1 MEIICTRPHCPH
13 PQNSFADLDE
23 SSKLKTVQQKFCISC
38 GMPLILAGRYL
49 PIKLLGQGGFGAAFL
64 AKDRFTPTMRECVV
78 KQFQPSGNLSQTQ
91 LEKAESL
98 FEREAVVL
106 ERLGNKHPQIPD
118 LFAFFPLIVP
128 SIRRDR
134 EEQYFYLAQ
143 EFISGEDLEV
153 ELEKRGAF
161 SETEVRFVLT
171 EILKVLQ
178 FVHENN
184 SIHRDIKPSN
194 IMRDREGKLFLL
206 DFGAVK
212 EVTATAGSAS
222 GRSTGIYSQGYAP
235 PEQMSGA
242 QVFPATDLYA
252 LAVTCI
258 TLLSG
263 KQPDELYDPYNNCWD
278 WRSKIPVISDDLGQ
292 LFDIMLSN
300 SVKDRFQ
307 SAQEILALLD
317 KPQPISK
324 PQTPISQTPISQ
336 TPVSQTPVS
345 QTPISQTPVSQT
357 PVSQT
362 PVSQTPVSQTPVSQ
376 TPVSQTPIPPL
387 QRQTV
392 TPQFSLVE
400 VIGSSAFT
408 GFEGALLAIALKSL
422 FEGINPI
429 NVGIWGIIIGVL
441 VFLQYRRIIERK
453 DLPILAILSVL
464 IMLIPALHTS
474 GGGILPTLLIGVFA
488 GAGAIAV
495 MTLFRLIY
503 QLLARML

>member
-1 MEIICTRPHCPH
+1 MEIICTRPNCPH
-13 PQNSFADLDE
+13 PQNSFSDLDE

-78 KQFQPSGNLSQTQ
+78 KQFQPSGNLSPNQ
-91 LEKAESL
+91 LEKAQNL
-98 FEREAVVL
+98 FEREAIVL

-128 SIRRDR
+128 SIHQNK

-143 EFISGEDLEV
+143 ELINGQDLEE
-153 ELEKRGAF
+153 ELSIKGAF
-161 SETEVRFVLT
+161 SEDEVRYILV

-194 IMRDREGKLFLL
+194 IMRDQEGKLFLL

-212 EVTATAGSAS
+212 EVTASAG
-222 GRSTGIYSQGYAP
+222 GGGSTGIYSQGYAP
-235 PEQMSGA
+235 PEQMSGS

-263 KQPDELYDPYNNCWD
+263 KQPDQLYDPYNNCWN
-278 WRSKIPVISDDLGQ
+278 WRSQVTSVSDDLAQ

-307 SAQEILALLD
+307 SAEEILALLEN
-317 KPQPISK
+317 PQPILKPQRPLTQPPITQPPVSK
-324 PQTPISQTPISQ
+324 PSVITPLDPS
-336 TPVSQTPVS
+336 
-345 QTPISQTPVSQT
+345 
-357 PVSQT
+357 
-362 PVSQTPVSQTPVSQ
+362 
-376 TPVSQTPIPPL
+376 IPP
-387 QRQTV
+387 V
-392 TPQFSLVE
+392 VITPQFSLFE
-400 VIGSSAFT
+400 IIGNSAFT
-408 GFEGALLAIALKSL
+408 GFEGGLLAIALSHL
-422 FEGINPI
+422 FKGITPI
-429 NVGIWGIIIGVL
+429 SIGIWGMMVGGL
-441 VFLQYRRIIERK
+441 VFLQYRRIIEKK
-453 DLPILAILSVL
+453 DLPILAIISSI
-464 IMLIPALHTS
+464 IMLF
-474 GGGILPTLLIGVFA
+474 PTLNQNLGIMMTFIIASLA
-488 GAGAIAV
+488 GAGSIAIMA
-495 MTLFRLIY
+495 LFRLVY
-503 QLLARML
+503 QILSKMI

>member
-1 MEIICTRPHCPH
+1 MEIICTRPNCPH
-13 PQNSFADLDE
+13 PQNSFSDLDE

-78 KQFQPSGNLSQTQ
+78 KQFQPSGNLSPNQ
-91 LEKAESL
+91 LEKAQNL
-98 FEREAVVL
+98 FEREAIVL

-128 SIRRDR
+128 SIHQNK

-143 EFISGEDLEV
+143 ELINGQDLEE
-153 ELEKRGAF
+153 ELSIKGAF
-161 SETEVRFVLT
+161 SEDEVRYILV

-194 IMRDREGKLFLL
+194 IMRDQEGKLFLL

-212 EVTATAGSAS
+212 EVTASAG
-222 GRSTGIYSQGYAP
+222 GGGSTGIYSQGYAP
-235 PEQMSGA
+235 PEQMSGS

-263 KQPDELYDPYNNCWD
+263 KQPDQLYDPYNNCWN
-278 WRSKIPVISDDLGQ
+278 WRSQVTSVSDDLAQ

-307 SAQEILALLD
+307 SAEEILALLEN
-317 KPQPISK
+317 PQPILKPQRPLTQPPITQPPVSK
-324 PQTPISQTPISQ
+324 PSVRTPLNPS
-336 TPVSQTPVS
+336 
-345 QTPISQTPVSQT
+345 
-357 PVSQT
+357 
-362 PVSQTPVSQTPVSQ
+362 
-376 TPVSQTPIPPL
+376 IPP
-387 QRQTV
+387 V
-392 TPQFSLVE
+392 VITPQFSLFE
-400 VIGSSAFT
+400 IIGNSAFT
-408 GFEGALLAIALKSL
+408 GFEGGLLAIALSHL
-422 FEGINPI
+422 FKGITPFSI
-429 NVGIWGIIIGVL
+429 GIWGMMVGGL
-441 VFLQYRRIIERK
+441 VFLQYRRIIEKK
-453 DLPILAILSVL
+453 DLPILAIISSI
-464 IMLIPALHTS
+464 IMLF
-474 GGGILPTLLIGVFA
+474 PTLNHNLGIMMTFIIASLA
-488 GAGAIAV
+488 GAGSIAIMA
-495 MTLFRLIY
+495 LFRLVY
-503 QLLARML
+503 QILSKMI